1 MWGQATEKRD
11 MGSQK
16 ARFHCWLEGRRPQKG
31 GGGQSHPQGNR
42 EEGPRDRDRSW
53 MGASQVSGPLGSEAE
68 GGVMGEKSPMPSM
81 VLS

>member
-1 MWGQATEKRD
+1 

-16 ARFHCWLEGRRPQKG
+16 ARFHCWLEGRKPQKC
-31 GGGQSHPQGNR
+31 GGGQPHPQGNR
-42 EEGPRDRDRSW
+42 EEGPREGGRGW

-81 VLS
+81 VLG